1 VQIVSVSGE
10 DPSYMRRWLVVI
22 AILLISFVVALIAFT
37 PLIKSQIRSR
47 TETYLRARFQSE
59 VDFTS
64 FDIHLFPLPRIAI
77 NGLTLRLKGRTDVPP
92 LIQIQRASFT
102 ASLVDVF
109 RKRYTIENVT
119 LEGLQIHIPPKSSG
133 ARPRIQGT
141 DVDLARKYPILIKEI
156 HAANGLISIL
166 RDDPKKPAREFPI
179 EQVLINNFSFDNAAS
194 FHAKLTNPIPRGEID
209 CTGNFGPWQADEPR
223 HTPVD
228 AKFTFS
234 HADMGTIKGLQGTLS
249 STGIFSGPLDFLN
262 VEGSTDT
269 PDFALRIS
277 AHPVAL
283 HTDYTA
289 IVDGTNGNV
298 ILKPV
303 IAHFRHTTLIVN
315 GQVADLTPEKGRTI
329 ALNVVSGEAR
339 IEDLLYLTVK
349 YDKPIM
355 NGSTTITAKLEIGE
369 GQRDILQRMTVD
381 GQFGVANAHFTSPSV
396 QEKIDSFS
404 RRGQGRPEDTDIE
417 NVVSGLTGNF
427 RMAGGS
433 IDFSKLSF
441 KVTGAGVELSGT
453 YGLDKGEID
462 FHGKL
467 LLDAKLSQ
475 TTTGTK
481 SFLLKAV
488 DPFFKG
494 KNGGSEVPIKIAGTK
509 DHPLYGLDFHHKDT
523 PKKN

>member
-1 VQIVSVSGE
+1 M
-10 DPSYMRRWLVVI
+10 D
-22 AILLISFVVALIAFT
+22 
-37 PLIKSQIRSR
+37 
-47 TETYLRARFQSE
+47 
-59 VDFTS
+59 
-64 FDIHLFPLPRIAI
+64 
-77 NGLTLRLKGRTDVPP
+77 GLTLRLKGRTDVPP
-92 LIQIQRASFT
+92 LIQIQRVSFT
-102 ASLVDVF
+102 ASLPDVL
-109 RKRYTIENVT
+109 RRRYTIEKVE
-119 LEGLQIHIPPKSSG
+119 LEGLQIHIPPKESG

-156 HAANGLISIL
+156 HATNGLISIL
-166 RDDPKKPAREFPI
+166 RADPNKPPREFPI
-179 EQVLINNFSFDNAAS
+179 QQVVVNNFSFDDPAS
-194 FHAKLTNPIPRGEID
+194 FHAQLTNPVPRGEID
-209 CTGNFGPWQADEPR
+209 CSGTFGPWQADEPR

-249 STGIFSGPLDFLN
+249 SSGKFSGPLDFLN

-303 IAHFRHTTLIVN
+303 IAHFRHTTLVVN
-315 GQVADLTPEKGRTI
+315 GEVADLTPEKGRTI
-329 ALNVVSGEAR
+329 SLNVVSTAAR

-355 NGSTTITAKLEIGE
+355 NGNTTITAKLEIGE
-369 GQRDILQRMTVD
+369 GQRDIIQRMTVD
-381 GQFGVANAHFTSPSV
+381 GQFGVANAHFTSPGV

-404 RRGQGRPEDTDIE
+404 RKGQGRPEDSDIE
-417 NVVSGLTGNF
+417 NVVSGLAGKF
-427 RMAGGS
+427 HMAAGS
-433 IDFSKLSF
+433 IDFSRLSF
-441 KVTGAGVELSGT
+441 KVTGADVELSGT
-453 YGLDKGEID
+453 YGLDEGQID

-467 LLDAKLSQ
+467 FLDAKLSQ

-494 KNGGSEVPIKIAGTK
+494 KNGGSEVPIKITGTK
-509 DHPLYGLDFHHKDT
+509 DHPSYGLDLHRKDDSG
-523 PKKN
+523 KNNQGKN

>member
-1 VQIVSVSGE
+1 
-10 DPSYMRRWLVVI
+10 MRRWLTVL
-22 AILLISFVVALIAFT
+22 ALLLVLGIVGLVAFAPF
-37 PLIKSQIRSR
+37 IKSQIRSR
-47 TETYLRARFQSE
+47 TEAYLRARFQSE
-59 VDFTS
+59 VQFTDF
-64 FDIHLFPLPRIAI
+64 DVHLFPRPRITMD
-77 NGLTLRLKGRTDVPP
+77 GLTLRLKGRTDVPP
-92 LIQIQRASFT
+92 LIQIQRVSFS
-102 ASLVDVF
+102 ASLPDVL
-109 RKRYTIENVT
+109 RRRYTIENVE
-119 LEGLQIHIPPKSSG
+119 LEGLQIHIPPKDSG

-141 DVDLARKYPILIKEI
+141 DVNLAKKYPILIREI
-156 HAANGLISIL
+156 HATNGLISIL
-166 RDDPKKPAREFPI
+166 RDDPNKPPREFPI
-179 EQVLINNFSFDNAAS
+179 QQVVVNNFSFDDPAS
-194 FHAKLTNPIPRGEID
+194 FHAQLTNPVPRGEID
-209 CTGNFGPWQADEPR
+209 CTGTFGPWQADEPR

-249 STGIFSGPLDFLN
+249 SSGKFSGPLDFLN

-303 IAHFRHTTLIVN
+303 IAHFRHTTLVVN
-315 GQVADLTPEKGRTI
+315 GEVADLTPEKGRTI
-329 ALNVVSGEAR
+329 SLKVVSTAAR

-355 NGSTTITAKLEIGE
+355 NGNTTITAKLEIGE
-369 GQRDILQRMTVD
+369 GQRDIIQRMTVD
-381 GQFGVANAHFTSPSV
+381 GQFGVANAHFSSPSV

-404 RRGQGRPEDTDIE
+404 RKGQGRPEDSDIE
-417 NVVSGLTGNF
+417 NVVSGLAGKF
-427 RMAGGS
+427 HMAAGS
-433 IDFSKLSF
+433 IDFSRLSF
-441 KVTGAGVELSGT
+441 KVTGADVELSGT
-453 YGLDKGEID
+453 YGLDEGQID

-467 LLDAKLSQ
+467 FLDAKLSQ

-494 KNGGSEVPIKIAGTK
+494 KNGGSEVPIKITGTK
-509 DHPLYGLDFHHKDT
+509 DHPAYGLDLHRKDDSG
-523 PKKN
+523 KNNQGKN

>member
-1 VQIVSVSGE
+1 
-10 DPSYMRRWLVVI
+10 MRRWLLVV
-22 AILLISFVVALIAFT
+22 AILLFLFILALFAFG

-47 TETYLRARFQSE
+47 TEAYLRARFQSE
-59 VDFTS
+59 VQFAS

-92 LIQIQRASFT
+92 LIEIKRASFT
-102 ASLVDVF
+102 ANLLDVF
-109 RKRYTIENVT
+109 RRRYTIENVS
-119 LEGLQIHIPPKSSG
+119 LEGLQIHIPPKGSG

-141 DVDLARKYPILIKEI
+141 DVDLAKKYPALIKEI
-156 HAANGLISIL
+156 HATNGLISIL
-166 RDDPKKPAREFPI
+166 RDDPKKPPRDFPI
-179 EQVLINNFSFDNAAS
+179 EQLLINNFSFDNAAS
-194 FHAKLTNPIPRGEID
+194 FHAILTNPIPRGEID
-209 CTGNFGPWQADEPR
+209 CTGIFGPWQADEPR
-223 HTPVD
+223 HTPV
-228 AKFTFS
+228 AARFTFS

-249 STGIFSGPLDFLN
+249 STGKFSGPLDFLN

-315 GQVADLTPEKGRTI
+315 GEVADLTPEKGRTI

-355 NGSTTITAKLEIGE
+355 NGNTTINAKLEIGE

-404 RRGQGRPEDTDIE
+404 RRGQGHPEDTDIE
-417 NVVSGLTGNF
+417 NVVSDLAGNF
-427 RMAGGS
+427 RMAAGS

-441 KVTGAGVELSGT
+441 KVAGADVELAGT
-453 YGLDKGEID
+453 YGLDQGEID

-494 KNGGSEVPIKIAGTK
+494 KNGGSEVPIKITGTK
-509 DHPLYGLDFHHKDT
+509 DHPVYGLDFHHKDT